1 MNSGTGINT
10 AAQSSTDLL
19 LPEILFGVMHFL
31 RSYVVLSREQQIV
44 LALWT
49 AHTHAIEAADCTP
62 YLQITSAT
70 AEAGKTRLL
79 EVLELLVARPW
90 LTGRTSAAALFRK
103 VDAARPT
110 LLLDESDAAFGG
122 VKEYAEGL
130 RAVLNTGYRASGRA
144 SICVGA
150 GPDIDVKE
158 FSTFGAKAIAGI
170 GRLPDTLV
178 SRSLRI
184 QLRRRLKSESI
195 RKFREREARGEAGP
209 LYRTLEQWSATALDQ
224 LQSARPKM
232 PDGLRDRAEDVVEPL
247 LAIADQ
253 AGAGWPEEARRAV
266 VMLIGT
272 ITEQDASIELLA
284 DIFDVFADTKTTF
297 ISSTELV
304 SRLRALESR
313 PWAWSIKGKSI
324 STHTLA
330 AMLVEFRIFP
340 GKNPAGSVRGYHRDQ
355 FEDAWA
361 RYLVAKCP
369 NRPSINQSGTPLN
382 ESNRPDSADSDTQGM
397 PTTSV
402 DIDITD
408 ASDTL
413 KGMGEDQ
420 PGSTPSHVQDR
431 GEQQDDAVDF

>member
-1 MNSGTGINT
+1 MNSGTGIDT
-10 AAQSSTDLL
+10 AAQSSTGLL

-103 VDAARPT
+103 VDAERPT

-170 GRLPDTLV
+170 GRLTAHHVLIPAGKDDDVADPFNPKKVSSIRLGGIAGRAAHPSNPRQPLNSGPQMIEV
-178 SRSLRI
+178 SRDGKRVYVTNSLYTPWGSQFYRDG
-184 QLRRRLKSESI
+184 I
-195 RKFREREARGEAGP
+195 RGWMAKLNVDPRGGM
-209 LYRTLEQWSATALDQ
+209 ALDPDFFLDSGEMRPHQ
-224 LQSARPKM
+224 VRLQ
-232 PDGLRDRAEDVVEPL
+232 G
-247 LAIADQ
+247 
-253 AGAGWPEEARRAV
+253 G
-266 VMLIGT
+266 
-272 ITEQDASIELLA
+272 DAS
-284 DIFDVFADTKTTF
+284 
-297 ISSTELV
+297 S
-304 SRLRALESR
+304 
-313 PWAWSIKGKSI
+313 
-324 STHTLA
+324 
-330 AMLVEFRIFP
+330 
-340 GKNPAGSVRGYHRDQ
+340 
-355 FEDAWA
+355 
-361 RYLVAKCP
+361 
-369 NRPSINQSGTPLN
+369 
-382 ESNRPDSADSDTQGM
+382 DSFCYA
-397 PTTSV
+397 
-402 DIDITD
+402 
-408 ASDTL
+408 
-413 KGMGEDQ
+413 
-420 PGSTPSHVQDR
+420 
-431 GEQQDDAVDF
+431 